1 LEGVGIL
8 SLNETCKAYATRDL
22 LIPHKTE
29 NKEEYLDFIP
39 HSKIKETEEIQ
50 IDLPSTILKTKHV
63 HTNQMYDLGLVAKST
78 TEIKE
83 IIKKRVEIEAAK
95 EKRHGYLLYLVNAI
109 TIVSLLLF
117 IITCIEQLPWFK
129 TKTHTELEPE
139 PPMSLE
145 STEEPELTNMIED
158 IGDP

>member
-1 LEGVGIL
+1 
-8 SLNETCKAYATRDL
+8 
-22 LIPHKTE
+22 
-29 NKEEYLDFIP
+29 
-39 HSKIKETEEIQ
+39 
-50 IDLPSTILKTKHV
+50 
-63 HTNQMYDLGLVAKST
+63 MYDLGLIAKST

-83 IIKKRVEIEAAK
+83 IIEKRVEIEAAK
-95 EKRHGYLLYLVNAI
+95 DNKKRHGYLLYLVSAI

-129 TKTHTELEPE
+129 TKTHTEPEPE